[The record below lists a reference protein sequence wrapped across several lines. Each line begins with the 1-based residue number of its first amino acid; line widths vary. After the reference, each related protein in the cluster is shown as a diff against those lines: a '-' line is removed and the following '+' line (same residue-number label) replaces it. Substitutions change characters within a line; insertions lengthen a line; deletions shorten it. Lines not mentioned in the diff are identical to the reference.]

1 MDACIAISMAVAVG
15 EPFISNQMTL
25 PNPKPLRVCFSY
37 AAYAKNVISYLLSSN
52 IPVDAAL
59 SDADFSALES
69 AFGFSFPPD
78 LRSILQEGLPVG
90 PGFPNWRSSSHQ
102 QLDIL
107 THLPILGICKQVS
120 KTTFW
125 IDSWGDRPLDSDR
138 AVRLA
143 KASLQKAPV
152 LVPVYRNFYIPST
165 PCVAGNP
172 VFYVHGGDV
181 RIWSFDIAG
190 FFQRVEFG
198 MSAGEEPLRRLRRN
212 SNLFPAPAWAATEA
226 REIEFWTGLAARADT
241 RGWWSGDL
249 GGCLE
254 EVCWRLRDGGWKE
267 EDVREMMM
275 IDGGGGDG
283 VAAAAAVE
291 DGGGG
296 DEALDEEW
304 RVSSMSER
312 LLRAGWSTEDVVE
325 LLGSPDDVHRN
336 GVDDGDYCFD
346 FRRRQSCDDKN
357 HNTISLSF

>member
-1 MDACIAISMAVAVG
+1 MHPFVETSIAISMAVAVA
-15 EPFISNQMTL
+15 EPLIPNQMTL
-25 PNPKPLRVCFSY
+25 PNPNPNPNPKPKPLRVCFSY
-37 AAYAKNVISYLLSSN
+37 AAYAKNVINYLYSSN

-59 SDADFSALES
+59 SEPEFSALES
-69 AFGFSFPPD
+69 AFNFSFPPD

-90 PGFPNWRSSSHQ
+90 PGFPNWRSSSEQ

-107 THLPILGICKQVS
+107 THLPLLGICKQVS
-120 KTTFW
+120 KNTFW
-125 IDSWGDRPLDSDR
+125 IDSWGERPDDSDR

-143 KASLQKAPV
+143 KGFLKNAPV

-181 RIWSFDIAG
+181 RIWSFDLAG

-198 MSAGEEPLRRLRRN
+198 MSGGEEVLRGN

-226 REIEFWTGLAARADT
+226 REVEFWTELAARADT
-241 RGWWSGDL
+241 RGWWSGEL

-275 IDGGGGDG
+275 IDGGGGGD
-283 VAAAAAVE
+283 AV
-291 DGGGG
+291 DGGC
-296 DEALDEEW
+296 DAEW

-346 FRRRQSCDDKN
+346 FRRRESCDDKN